1 MLFDLETLFSDN
13 QAVTTTA
20 VSTNVVVGAKGLLK
34 EIAFGTPI
42 PLRIQVTEAF
52 VGCTG
57 VEFEVETAT
66 DETFTSPISLATT
79 GTVPVADLVQGYIA
93 PINFIPKG
101 NKGYL
106 RLKYTVSGT
115 ASQGKI
121 TAGIVEGND
130 GSFQDM

>member
-1 MLFDLETLFSDN
+1 MLFDLETIFSDN
-13 QAVTTTA
+13 QAITTTTP
-20 VSTNVVVGAKGLLK
+20 STNVVLGAKGPLK

-52 VGCTG
+52 VGCTS
-57 VEFEVETAT
+57 VEFEVETAE
-66 DETFTSPISLATT
+66 DEKFTTPVSLATT
-79 GTVPVADLVQGYIA
+79 GAVAVADLVEGYVA
-93 PINFIPKG
+93 PINFVPKG

-106 RLKYTVSGT
+106 RIKYTVVGT
-115 ASQGKI
+115 ATAGKV